1 MLKKKN
7 SDIIVSSEIKT
18 IDSVKEKLLQQLQKQ
33 GYHVQFES
41 GVLIFLVTDYKSND
55 RIIALL
61 DANGYKGSYGFRIL

>member
-41 GVLIFLVTDYKSND
+41 AVLIFLVTDYKSND

-61 DANGYKGSYGFRIL
+61 DTNGCKGSYGFRTL